1 MVEVPFEVR
10 YFSSGSPSFVP
21 SYGVL
26 AGPCDGDN
34 DIGDPLLNIVSLL
47 LFFVQF
53 VGLHDSYFWQIDL
66 LHLLQKGVFENDHV
80 LFVFGLVL
88 NELCAQT
95 ELVFDYLGHDDGW
108 RDWYV
113 SLFDLLPKTLTDFIV
128 LFVVS
133 HDLLLSLLLAHIVSV
148 LPIHTQVGYGL
159 FLAHFLPCF

>member
-34 DIGDPLLNIVSLL
+34 DIGDSLLNVVPLLLL
-47 LFFVQF
+47 LVQF
-53 VGLHDSYFWQIDL
+53 IGLHNSYFWQIDL
-66 LHLLQKGVFENDHV
+66 FHLLQKRVFENDHV
-80 LFVFGLVL
+80 LFVLRLVL
-88 NELCAQT
+88 NELCTQT
-95 ELVFDYLGHDDGW
+95 ELMLDYFWHNDGW
-108 RDWYV
+108 RDWYIP
-113 SLFDLLPKTLTDFIV
+113 LFDLLPKTLTDFVI

-133 HDLLLSLLLAHIVSV
+133 NDLLLSLLLAHIVSV

-159 FLAHFLPCF
+159 FLADFLSCL